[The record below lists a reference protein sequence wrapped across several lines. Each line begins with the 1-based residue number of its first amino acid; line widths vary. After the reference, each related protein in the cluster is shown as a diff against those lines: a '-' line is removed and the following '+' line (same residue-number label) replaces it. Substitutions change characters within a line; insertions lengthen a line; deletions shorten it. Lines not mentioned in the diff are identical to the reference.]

1 MAVIKKFLVFAI
13 TVLLSV
19 ILLGCEKEGPM
30 ERAGESVDKAVEET
44 KDAVTRD
51 GPMERAGERVD
62 ETVEDMKDNS
72 R

>member
-1 MAVIKKFLVFAI
+1 MAVIKKFLAFAI

-44 KDAVTRD
+44 KDAVTKD
-51 GPMERAGERVD
+51 GPLERAGERVD
-62 ETVEDMKDNS
+62 ETVNDLKN
-72 R
+72 